1 MPLIYQKLIL
11 RSDLRAN
18 PNQIYVFGDNIE
30 RRGLR
35 GQAAEMRGE
44 PNAVG
49 IPTKWFPKLSPKA
62 FFWDR
67 QREEIFPLLEQDYQT
82 VLDHLKHGKT
92 VVWPADGIGTGL
104 SQLPVYAPLLWA
116 EMERIRTDV
125 LEKL

>member
-11 RSDLRAN
+11 RSDLQAN
-18 PNQIYVFGDNIE
+18 PNQIYVFGDNIQ

-35 GQAAEMRGE
+35 GQAYEMRWE

-49 IPTKWFPKLSPKA
+49 IPTKWYPKLSPKA

-67 QREEIFPLLEQDYQT
+67 QRDEIFPLLEADYHT
-82 VLDHLKHGKT
+82 IIVHLNQGKT
-92 VVWPADGIGTGL
+92 VVWPSDGIGTGL

-116 EMERIRTDV
+116 EMERVRKDV